1 MPNTP
6 DLITRTRA
14 ALSSAQDVVEKKMF
28 GSTGFMVRG
37 RLCVA
42 ARADRIMCRVDPTKH
57 AALVRRKGCT
67 TVVMKGRE
75 YRGYVYVRADALT
88 STAALASWIE
98 LTLQHNASLAEP
110 SRLKYTG
117 MLKASRSLAIFLAT
131 LLLACARHVDTPV
144 TDGHELRAELLR
156 RYAADSVVREAF
168 SLSMQ
173 KTHALDSAIARRMV
187 DVDTSNTAWL
197 VGEITRGGWPT
208 RATVGADGVSAA
220 FLLVQHA
227 DRDTAFQ
234 ARMLPLIERA
244 FAAGEV
250 SGAEMALFTDR
261 LATGRG
267 LDQTYGTQADVRDG
281 RAIMKR
287 IRDSA
292 GVDARRALM
301 GLPPLQDYVRTLDSL
316 IGAPTARP

>member
-1 MPNTP
+1 M
-6 DLITRTRA
+6 
-14 ALSSAQDVVEKKMF
+14 
-28 GSTGFMVRG
+28 
-37 RLCVA
+37 
-42 ARADRIMCRVDPTKH
+42 
-57 AALVRRKGCT
+57 
-67 TVVMKGRE
+67 
-75 YRGYVYVRADALT
+75 
-88 STAALASWIE
+88 
-98 LTLQHNASLAEP
+98 LQLEWGL
-110 SRLKYTG
+110 R
-117 MLKASRSLAIFLAT
+117 MLRSLAVFVAT
-131 LLLACARHVDTPV
+131 LLLGCARHVDTPV
-144 TDGHELRAELLR
+144 SDGHELRAELLR

-173 KTHALDSAIARRMV
+173 TTHALDSAVARRML
-187 DVDTSNTAWL
+187 DVDTANTAWL
-197 VGEITRGGWPT
+197 AREIARGGWPA
-208 RATVGADGVSAA
+208 RAAIGADGVSAA

-234 ARMLPLIERA
+234 VRMLPLIERA
-244 FAAGEV
+244 FAAGEL

-267 LDQTYGTQADVRDG
+267 QDQTYGTQADIRDG

-301 GLPPLQDYVRTLDSL
+301 GLPPLQEYVRTLDSL